1 MDMFLAKTLM
11 SHNIAILRGGTLDS
25 RLKVYC
31 SGPGSARQRDSLWE
45 CYAPCR
51 A

>member
-1 MDMFLAKTLM
+1 MFLAKTLM
-11 SHNIAILRGGTLDS
+11 SHNVAMLRGGTLDS

-31 SGPGSARQRDSLWE
+31 SGTGSARQNASLGE